1 MCGILARDG
10 PTPNMYCVYG
20 GKEPLQFTNRFACWE
35 AVEEAS
41 VASTLDNRPST
52 LEDMQLCFQ
61 RLSKSVY
68 TFEELQQRPLP
79 DGVNPN
85 KLETY
90 LSDKEFYVS
99 WKSNF
104 NKNDMSNTHI
114 HVIV

>member
-99 WKSNF
+99 
-104 NKNDMSNTHI
+104 
-114 HVIV
+114 